1 MNNWEI
7 DEDLFREEKRLDELD
22 CIQGFFIWFYSIPD
36 DFRAWTNY
44 KTGDKYCIELS
55 NNDKKCTMKL
65 EIDREMYDIVNNYV
79 TTRDTNTINMED
91 IMHYLIQKS
100 GRKEDK

>member
-44 KTGDKYCIELS
+44 KQGDKYVIELS
-55 NNDKKCTMKL
+55 TNDKKCAMKL
-65 EIDREMYDIVNNYV
+65 EIDRKMYDIVNDYV

-100 GRKEDK
+100 SRKEDK

>member
-22 CIQGFFIWFYSIPD
+22 RIQTFFIWFYGISKE
-36 DFRAWTNY
+36 FRAWTNY
-44 KTGDKYCIELS
+44 KQGDKYCIELS
-55 NNDKKCTMKL
+55 NIDNKCTMKL
-65 EIDREMYDIVNNYV
+65 EIDRKMYDIVNDYV
-79 TTRDTNTINMED
+79 TTRDTENVGMWD
-91 IMHYLIQKS
+91 IMHYLVRKS

>member
-22 CIQGFFIWFYSIPD
+22 RVQSFFIWFYSIPD

-44 KTGDKYCIELS
+44 KQGDKYCIELS
-55 NNDKKCTMKL
+55 TNDKKCTMKL
-65 EIDREMYDIVNNYV
+65 EIDRKMYDIVNNYV
-79 TTRDTNTINMED
+79 TLRDTDTINMED

>member
-1 MNNWEI
+1 M
-7 DEDLFREEKRLDELD
+7 DEDTLYEERRMRELD
-22 CIQGFFIWFYSIPD
+22 CIEGFFIWFYSIPD

-44 KTGDKYCIELS
+44 KQGDKYVIELS
-55 NNDKKCTMKL
+55 TNDKKCTMKL
-65 EIDREMYDIVNNYV
+65 EIDREMYDIVNDYV

-100 GRKEDK
+100 GRKEEK

>member
-7 DEDLFREEKRLDELD
+7 DEDLLREERRLGELD
-22 CIQGFFIWFYSIPD
+22 LIQDFFIWFYSIPE

-44 KTGDKYCIELS
+44 KQGDKYCIELS
-55 NNDKKCTMKL
+55 TNDKKCTMKL
-65 EIDREMYDIVNNYV
+65 EIDRKMYDIVNDYV
-79 TTRDTNTINMED
+79 TTCD
-91 IMHYLIQKS
+91 IHRVNLEEITHYLIQKS